1 MSSLHVGAKQPSCHS
16 VASMLD
22 MDNSEVCYKTDF
34 RRRKSFRLR
43 TLASADASSV
53 ISVNYGKQGCK
64 FLAASCLLSV
74 TFAATQLTIAI
85 NYIRDGEQETLLAN
99 HVIMPIML
107 FIFAGEIAYITAF
120 PKKRM
125 SFPEIL
131 IWTTAGMIFLM
142 GICSLLLTFRSLPL
156 DITQASEQQ
165 TSRVEWISLAV
176 KPAQFNKPAVIPILI
191 VFNLIFLGFDIL
203 NSVAFFKLYKPIK
216 EDAEAR
222 EDQSECDSTTSE

>member
-1 MSSLHVGAKQPSCHS
+1 MTCLYVGTKQPSCHS

-22 MDNSEVCYKTDF
+22 MDNSEVCYKTNF
-34 RRRKSFRLR
+34 GRGKSRTLR
-43 TLASADASSV
+43 TLASADGSSAM
-53 ISVNYGKQGCK
+53 SVKYGKGCI

-107 FIFAGEIAYITAF
+107 SIFAGEIAYITAF
-120 PKKRM
+120 PQKRM

-142 GICSLLLTFRSLPL
+142 NICSLFLTIRSLPL
-156 DITQASEQQ
+156 DKTQAYERQ
-165 TSRVEWISLAV
+165 TNRAEWISLAV
-176 KPAQFNKPAVIPILI
+176 KPAQFNKPSVILILI
-191 VFNLIFLGFDIL
+191 VFNLLSLSFDLL
-203 NSVAFFKLYKPIK
+203 NSVVFFKFYKPIK
-216 EDAEAR
+216 QDAEAR
-222 EDQSECDSTTSE
+222 EDQSEYDSTASE